1 MHSMERVPGKARDLH
16 LYVGQNALAQDAGD
30 FIDCIATGKT
40 PSHLTM
46 RMVDYPR
53 EEPFQEL
60 IRALAVNKTLV
71 YLDMSKISLPYE
83 AGEKTSFELE
93 NLFAKNTTLR
103 ELDISGEQAVLESA
117 SLGSGLLKP
126 LGRIAENK
134 SLEVLRIECKVFR
147 PGAPLQSTDVRMQCN
162 HSGPPARWSWPQCWP
177 KIHASESS
185 TAK

>member
-1 MHSMERVPGKARDLH
+1 MRSMERTPGKPRNLH
-16 LYVGQNALAQDAGD
+16 LYVGQNALAHNASD
-30 FIDCIATGKT
+30 FVECIAKGIT

-60 IRALAVNKTLV
+60 IRALAVNTTLV
-71 YLDMSKISLPYE
+71 YLDLSKISLPYE
-83 AGEKTSFELE
+83 AGEKTSLELE

-117 SLGSGLLKP
+117 SLGSGLLRP

-134 SLEVLRIECKVFR
+134 SLEILRIECGFSCVLN
-147 PGAPLQSTDVRMQCN
+147 GNTVLILELQYN
-162 HSGPPARWSWPQCWP
+162 HLERPARWSWHRCWSKTP
-177 KIHASESS
+177 PFARY